1 MKDLNGKVAF
11 VTGGSSGIGLGIV
24 KVLAEE
30 GMRVAFS
37 YRRQHHLEQAMEYFH
52 SKPDLS
58 VHPIE
63 LDVTDRA
70 GFVAA
75 KIEIDRVYGPPQL
88 LVNNAGVG
96 ILGPMER
103 ATYSDWDWILKV
115 NLGGVI
121 NSLVTFLP
129 AMIASGKEGH
139 IVNVASMGGIAAL
152 GEAGLYATSKFAV
165 VGLTESLR
173 TDMIG
178 RNIGVSVYCP
188 GTVQS
193 NIGEGAQVRPEQ
205 FKDTGYAA
213 AEPRG
218 EGEPGSKR
226 ESRKEGE
233 PTFMDVAMEA
243 VTAGRYVLEGIKN
256 NQLFILSHPE
266 FRDVL
271 CARHAKI
278 ESSIPDE
285 PIDEVRAE
293 SVRFIL
299 SNPIYSDDA

>member
-1 MKDLNGKVAF
+1 MKDLDGKVAF

-37 YRRQHHLEQAMEYFH
+37 YRRQKHLEQAMEYFH
-52 SKPDLS
+52 AKPDLS

-70 GFVAA
+70 GFAAA
-75 KIEIDRVYGPPQL
+75 KLEIERVYGPLQL
-88 LVNNAGVG
+88 LVNNAGAG

-103 ATYSDWDWILKV
+103 ATYSDWDWIMKV

-129 AMIASGKEGH
+129 DMIASGKEGH

-173 TDMIG
+173 TDMMG
-178 RNIGVSVYCP
+178 RAIGVSVYCP
-188 GTVQS
+188 GTVKS
-193 NIGEGAQVRPEQ
+193 NIGEGAPVRPEQ

-213 AEPRG
+213 
-218 EGEPGSKR
+218 GEPP
-226 ESRKEGE
+226 KEGE
-233 PTFMDVAMEA
+233 PSFMDVAMEA

-271 CARHAKI
+271 RARHSKI

-285 PIDEVRAE
+285 PIDRVRAD

>member
-37 YRRQHHLEQAMEYFH
+37 YRRQNHLEQTLEYFH
-52 SKPDLS
+52 AKPDLS

-70 GFVAA
+70 GFAAA
-75 KIEIDRVYGPPQL
+75 KLEIERVYGPLQL

-96 ILGPMER
+96 ILGAMER

-115 NLGGVI
+115 NVGGVI

-129 AMIASGKEGH
+129 EMIASGKEGH

-165 VGLTESLR
+165 VGLSESLR

-178 RNIGVSVYCP
+178 RNIGVSIYCP
-188 GTVQS
+188 GTVKS
-193 NIGEGAQVRPEQ
+193 NIGEGAHVRPEH

-213 AEPRG
+213 
-218 EGEPGSKR
+218 GEP
-226 ESRKEGE
+226 RKEGE
-233 PTFMDVAMEA
+233 PSFMDVAMEA

-271 CARHAKI
+271 RARHAKI